1 MYCNWYTFHSCC
13 HQSDPEMEVLWY
25 PNEDLGV
32 IHIGQGTIDHH
43 VPNEVLAGFKRVEE
57 QFNLSSDSSQ

>member
-1 MYCNWYTFHSCC
+1 MCCYSYMFHRCC
-13 HQSDPEMEVLWY
+13 QQIDPEMEVLWY

-43 VPNEVLAGFKRVEE
+43 VPNEVLAGFNRVEE
-57 QFNLSSDSSQ
+57 QFNLSAHSSQ